1 MKYSSSCEKTCV
13 PVSMEVF
20 QGMREFF
27 RFVIPFNCNDLVN
40 SLVCAQLPFEL

>member
-20 QGMREFF
+20 QGMGEFF
-27 RFVIPFNCNDLVN
+27 CFAIPSAVMIW
-40 SLVCAQLPFEL
+40 

>member
-20 QGMREFF
+20 QGMRVFF
-27 RFVIPFNCNDLVN
+27 ALL
-40 SLVCAQLPFEL
+40 SLSAVMIW